1 MHFVDAYFFFFF
13 RYRSLPVLSC
23 QVTIVNRSKDKMAE
37 LQAEFPDLE
46 IDFKLMDEMWDV
58 SNYHLAIKL
67 LLALMIFILYS
78 KGYQRKRCGLSVHCS

>member
-1 MHFVDAYFFFFF
+1 
-13 RYRSLPVLSC
+13 
-23 QVTIVNRSKDKMAE
+23 MAE

-58 SNYHLAIKL
+58 SNCHLAIKI

-78 KGYQRKRCGLSVHCS
+78 

>member
-1 MHFVDAYFFFFF
+1 
-13 RYRSLPVLSC
+13 
-23 QVTIVNRSKDKMAE
+23 MAE

-58 SNYHLAIKL
+58 SNYHLATQL

-78 KGYQRKRCGLSVHCS
+78 KGYQRKRCGLSIHCS